1 MQRAFR
7 YGSYPGKPVRS
18 FNVEL
23 VRNPGCLNEG
33 IEGRL
38 YKFTTL
44 VLQQNFPSFL
54 INVEMSL

>member
-7 YGSYPGKPVRS
+7 YGPYSGKPVRS
-18 FNVEL
+18 FDVEL
-23 VRNPGCLNEG
+23 VRNHGCQNEG
-33 IEGRL
+33 VQGGL

-54 INVEMSL
+54 INIEMPI